1 MAKKEEKLENN
12 IGENITTEPTKPQ
25 TGGLGLVP
33 ILAIVSGYSL
43 LLIIALIIATRS
55 LFLPYIVDSLR
66 KDEKKEEVVTK
77 VESNKSEEGPY
88 SGIDKN
94 LIKYVESGRIT
105 TNPFN
110 SADQFVVVNL
120 GFKFF
125 ATKEETLKEIFGEK
139 GGEGTLIFPPE
150 FMGKIRSK
158 VNQILGAM
166 TVFELQQ
173 RRLEMANI
181 FKDSLK
187 TIFSANN
194 LILGEVFLQE
204 FIIQ

>member
-12 IGENITTEPTKPQ
+12 ISESITPEPTKPQ
-25 TGGLGLVP
+25 SAGLGLVP
-33 ILAIVSGYSL
+33 ILGIVFGSLL
-43 LLIIALIIATRS
+43 LLIIATRF
-55 LFLPYIVDSLR
+55 LFLPYIVDSLGGG
-66 KDEKKEEVVTK
+66 EKKKEVVK
-77 VESNKSEEGPY
+77 KDQSNKLEEGPY
-88 SGIDKN
+88 SGIDKK

-110 SADQFVVVNL
+110 SSDQFVVVNL
-120 GFKFF
+120 GFKFY

-139 GGEGTLIFPPE
+139 GGEGPPTFPPE

-166 TVFELQQ
+166 TVFELQEK
-173 RRLEMANI
+173 RLEISNI

-194 LILGEVFLQE
+194 LVLGEVFLQE

>member
-1 MAKKEEKLENN
+1 MAKKEEKIETNG
-12 IGENITTEPTKPQ
+12 GEPIATEPMKPQ
-25 TGGLGLVP
+25 SSGFGLIP
-33 ILAIVSGYSL
+33 ILGIVFGSLL
-43 LLIIALIIATRS
+43 LLIIATRFI
-55 LFLPYIVDSLR
+55 FLPYIVESL
-66 KDEKKEEVVTK
+66 KDDKKKEEVVKKDERSITEK
-77 VESNKSEEGPY
+77 GPY
-88 SGIDKN
+88 AGIDKK

-120 GFKFF
+120 GFKFY
-125 ATKEETLKEIFGEK
+125 ATNEETLKEMFGEK
-139 GGEGTLIFPPE
+139 GGEGLPTFPPE
-150 FMGKIRSK
+150 FMGKIRSR

-166 TVFELQQ
+166 TIPELQQ
-173 RRLEMANI
+173 KRLEIANI